1 MVRNSDSIQF
11 PILYLIIPIIFG
23 LASAVPAGDMVL
35 QVFGIEPT
43 SATKALARVVA
54 GLVIGIAF
62 YLVMMAIRR
71 SGKN

>member
-1 MVRNSDSIQF
+1 
-11 PILYLIIPIIFG
+11 
-23 LASAVPAGDMVL
+23 MVL

-43 SATKALARVVA
+43 SATKVLGRVVA

>member
-43 SATKALARVVA
+43 SAATVIARVIA
-54 GLVIGIAF
+54 GLLIGIAL
-62 YLVMMAIRR
+62 YLVMMAMRR